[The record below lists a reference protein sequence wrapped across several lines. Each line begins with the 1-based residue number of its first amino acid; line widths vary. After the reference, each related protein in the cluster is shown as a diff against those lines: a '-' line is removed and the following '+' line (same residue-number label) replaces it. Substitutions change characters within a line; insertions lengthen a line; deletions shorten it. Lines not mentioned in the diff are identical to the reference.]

1 MGKKKKKIH
10 SIKTK
15 ITALTIGI
23 VVCVAALLLVV
34 LLSNGRK
41 QIVNVTQNYLLDI
54 AEAYGKELEGQEDK
68 LSDTGYL
75 AKLLNGVGLQGISSS
90 KAYIVFEEG
99 TMI

>member
-34 LLSNGRK
+34 PTRNIL
-41 QIVNVTQNYLLDI
+41 QIY
-54 AEAYGKELEGQEDK
+54 
-68 LSDTGYL
+68 
-75 AKLLNGVGLQGISSS
+75 
-90 KAYIVFEEG
+90 
-99 TMI
+99 

>member
-34 LLSNGRK
+34 LISNGRK
-41 QIVNVTQNYLLDI
+41 QIV
-54 AEAYGKELEGQEDK
+54 
-68 LSDTGYL
+68 
-75 AKLLNGVGLQGISSS
+75 
-90 KAYIVFEEG
+90 FF
-99 TMI
+99 